1 MQIRYSTRIV
11 FLIGNRAY
19 KIPLSRRGWLQG
31 KNEAKVW
38 ERYKSTNMLAP
49 LIWERWG
56 IVCQERC
63 SPVLAF
69 NSSRKQKVRL
79 IKSLIPQ
86 LNIEN
91 CDLNNPQNWGKW
103 RNRIVLVDYGI
114 DEKIADMY

>member
-1 MQIRYSTRIV
+1 MQIRYSTRLV

-38 ERYKSTNMLAP
+38 QQYKSTNMLAP

-63 SPVLAF
+63 LPISGLSP
-69 NSSRKQKVRL
+69 SRKRKVKE
-79 IKSLIPQ
+79 IKRHIPQ
-86 LNIEN
+86 LDIDN
-91 CDLNNPQNWGKW
+91 CDLYNYKNWGKHK
-103 RNRIVLVDYGI
+103 NRLVLLDYGI
-114 DEKIADMY
+114 DDYISKLY